1 MKKTRFT
8 ETQIVSILKQQEN
21 GLATKD
27 ICREH
32 GISEA
37 TFYNWKSKYGGME
50 ASDVK
55 RLKDLEEENS
65 RLKRLYADL
74 SLDNQI
80 LKDLF
85 HKKRL
90 GPSTKRQV
98 AEELV
103 ADQGISV
110 SRACRIVSFPRSK
123 FYYRS
128 RRNDQVL
135 IDTLQNLAFKHTS
148 YGFRKLFAYLR
159 RAGHHWN
166 HKRVYRVYRLLK
178 LNKRKRLKRRV
189 PARIK
194 QPLQQQ
200 TNVNIIWS
208 MDFMSD
214 SLIGNKRFRTFN
226 VIDDGSRE
234 VLGIEVD
241 TSLSSYRI
249 VRVLERII
257 ESRGKPV
264 AIRTDNGP
272 EFTSGYFEQWCHQ
285 HDIRLQYIQ
294 PGRPMQ
300 NGYVERF
307 NRLYREA
314 VLDAYIFEDLY
325 QVRELTYE
333 WMEEYNQRRPHESL
347 KNMTPCEWK
356 TELQKSRN
364 SK

>member
-21 GLATKD
+21 GFATKD

-65 RLKRLYADL
+65 RLKRMYADL

-85 HKKRL
+85 TKKAL

-103 ADQGISV
+103 ADQGVSV

-135 IDTLQNLAFKHTS
+135 IDALQDLAFKHTS

-178 LNKRKRLKRRV
+178 LNKRKKLKRRV

-214 SLIGNKRFRTFN
+214 SLTGNKRFRTFN

-234 VLGIEVD
+234 VLGIEID

-249 VRVLERII
+249 VRVLEKII
-257 ESRGKPV
+257 ESRGKPA

-300 NGYVERF
+300 NGYIERF

-325 QVRELTYE
+325 QVRELTDA
-333 WMEEYNQRRPHESL
+333 WIEEYNQRRPHESL

-364 SK
+364 SI